1 MDIPSRGTYRPK
13 MGLTQHP
20 LSEAAAVLV
29 GLGAF
34 VVVFLD
40 LGWRIIRH
48 PGVLAHEGA
57 HAIVGSLLLGKVLSI
72 TMDSGGNGLTQ
83 VAGDGCL
90 SGVLYVFSGYVGPSL
105 FGLGA
110 ARLIEFGHV
119 VAVLWITLFLLGL
132 LLTAVRWSFGIITV
146 VLTGAAVFGIAR
158 YTPMHVQMVAGYAI
172 AWLLLL
178 IGVRQIVEHG
188 VKAGDAAILASRT
201 SIPRLLWSL
210 MWLAA
215 TLAAVAAGGS
225 MLVLRH

>member
-1 MDIPSRGTYRPK
+1 MDIPPKGIYRPK
-13 MGLTQHP
+13 VSLTQHP
-20 LSEAAAVLV
+20 LSQSAAVATGLAALV
-29 GLGAF
+29 AIS
-34 VVVFLD
+34 LD

-48 PGVLAHEGA
+48 PGVMAHEGA
-57 HAIVGSLLLGKVLSI
+57 HAVVGSLLFHRVTGI
-72 TMDSGGNGLTQ
+72 TMDPAGNGGTTTE
-83 VAGDGCL
+83 GGGCL
-90 SGVLYVFSGYVGPSL
+90 GSVFVGFAGYIGPSL

-110 ARLIEFGHV
+110 ARFIEFGHV
-119 VAVLWITLFLLGL
+119 LAVLWITLFLLGVL
-132 LLTAVRWSFGIITV
+132 LVNVRWSFGIITV
-146 VLTGAAVFGIAR
+146 VLTGAAVYGIAR
-158 YTPMHVQMVAGYAI
+158 YTPMAVQMVAGYAI

>member
-1 MDIPSRGTYRPK
+1 

-20 LSEAAAVLV
+20 LSEAAAVLI
-29 GLGAF
+29 GLVAF
-34 VVVFLD
+34 VVIFLD
-40 LGWRIIRH
+40 LGWRILRH

-83 VAGDGCL
+83 VAGSGCL
-90 SGVLYVFSGYVGPSL
+90 SSFFFVFAGYVGPSL

-132 LLTAVRWSFGIITV
+132 LLLSIRWSFGIITV
-146 VLTGAAVFGIAR
+146 VLTGAAVFGIVR

-172 AWLLLL
+172 TWLLLL
-178 IGVRQIVEHG
+178 TGVRQILAHG
-188 VKAGDAAILASRT
+188 VNAGDAAILASRT
-201 SIPRLLWSL
+201 SLPRLAWALL
-210 MWLAA
+210 WLAA
-215 TLAAVAAGGS
+215 TLAALAFGGS
-225 MLVLRH
+225 MMVMQH

>member
-1 MDIPSRGTYRPK
+1 

-29 GLGAF
+29 GLAAL
-34 VVVFLD
+34 VVVVLD
-40 LGWRIIRH
+40 VGWAIIRH
-48 PGVLAHEGA
+48 PGVMAHEGA
-57 HAIVGSLLLGKVLSI
+57 HAVAGWLLFRKIGGI
-72 TMDSGGNGLTQ
+72 TMDAAGNGATL
-83 VAGDGCL
+83 VERGGCL
-90 SGVLYVFSGYVGPSL
+90 GSAVTFFAGYVGPSL

-132 LLTAVRWSFGIITV
+132 LLMAVRWSFGIITV

-188 VKAGDAAILASRT
+188 VNASDGAVLASRT
-201 SIPRLLWSL
+201 AIPRLAWALL
-210 MWLAA
+210 WLAA
-215 TLAAVAAGGS
+215 TLAALAVGGS

>member
-1 MDIPSRGTYRPK
+1 
-13 MGLTQHP
+13 
-20 LSEAAAVLV
+20 VLI
-29 GLGAF
+29 
-34 VVVFLD
+34 FLD

-72 TMDSGGNGLTQ
+72 TMDSGGNGLTR

-132 LLTAVRWSFGIITV
+132 LLMSVRWSFGIITV

-158 YTPMHVQMVAGYAI
+158 YTPMQVQMVAGYAI
-172 AWLLLL
+172 TWLLLL
-178 IGVRQIVEHG
+178 TGVRQILLHG
-188 VKAGDAAILASRT
+188 VNAGDAANLASRT
-201 SIPRLLWSL
+201 SLPRLLWAL
-210 MWLAA
+210 LWLAA
-215 TLAAVAAGGS
+215 TLAALAVGGS
-225 MLVLRH
+225 MLVLHH